1 MAHPAEPTPT
11 PTPAPARSGR
21 GPDRAPGTA
30 RAGTPE
36 GEDVAR
42 RLLGSAAAL
51 SCDPAT
57 EIDWD
62 APLPPEHYGLNP
74 EWSTLYGTAL
84 WAEMTEEQRVTLTRH
99 EVGSIMTTGI
109 WFEMIL
115 QQLVLRDQ
123 YLKDPAGAGFRFALT
138 EIADECRH
146 SIMFARA
153 CERMGVPAYRPH
165 PVVAQAGRAFKAL
178 ARGELAYGGILV
190 AEEVLDVMQRD
201 WMRGENVLGIVRGTS
216 RIHVVEE
223 SRHMKFARQ
232 EIRDRL
238 RGAGALRRRN
248 AAFGIAAGAF
258 VIVTSMVHPSVYGAA
273 GLDTARALAE
283 VRASGH
289 RRAMMRTSSRHLM
302 AFLAENGL
310 LTGPATALYRR
321 IHML

>member
-1 MAHPAEPTPT
+1 MAHSAERIPTRT
-11 PTPAPARSGR
+11 H
-21 GPDRAPGTA
+21 TA
-30 RAGTPE
+30 ADD
-36 GEDVAR
+36 DVSR
-42 RLLGSAAAL
+42 RLLDSAAAL
-51 SCDPAT
+51 SYDPAV

-62 APLPPEHYGLNP
+62 APLPPGQYGLNP
-74 EWSTLYGTAL
+74 EWSTLFGTAL

-115 QQLVLRDQ
+115 QQMVLRDQ
-123 YLKDPAGAGFRFALT
+123 YLKDPASAEFRFALT

-153 CERMGVPAYRPH
+153 CEKMGVPQYRPH
-165 PVVAQAGRAFKAL
+165 RAVAHAGRAYKSL

-201 WMRGENVLGIVRGTS
+201 WMRGENVLDIVRGTS

-232 EIRDRL
+232 EIRERL

-258 VIVTSMVHPSVYGAA
+258 VIVTSMVHPSVYKAA
-273 GLDTARALAE
+273 GLDVGRALAE
-283 VRASGH
+283 VRASEH

-310 LTGPATALYRR
+310 LTGTAAKIYRR